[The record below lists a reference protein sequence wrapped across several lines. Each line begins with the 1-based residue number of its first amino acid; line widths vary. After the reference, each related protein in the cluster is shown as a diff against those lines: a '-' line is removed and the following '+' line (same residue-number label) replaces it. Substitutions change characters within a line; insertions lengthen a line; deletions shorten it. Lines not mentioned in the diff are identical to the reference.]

1 MADERPP
8 IRRRFVI
15 QEVPPHLPVGIIAV
29 LLVCAGFAG
38 FGFRFTFLIARSDFE
53 PQDGVGLTVTLLFA
67 THMTLIAIGL
77 TLRSRWVWWNAV
89 FSFGLF
95 AATALCASLSCLLA
109 IWKEG
114 VSECSLGGFEIVV
127 MLGMVSLGLVIPLCP
142 LLSDRGLYLAPPQAG
157 SAAVGKRDRD

>member
-8 IRRRFVI
+8 IRRRWVI
-15 QEVPPHLPVGIIAV
+15 QEVPPLPPVGIIAV

-53 PQDGVGLTVTLLFA
+53 PQRWLGITVPLLFA

-77 TLRSRWVWWNAV
+77 TLRSQWGWWNAV

-95 AATALCASLSCLLA
+95 AATGLYVSISCLLA
-109 IWKEG
+109 IRKG
-114 VSECSLGGFEIVV
+114 AVSDCFLGSIESAV
-127 MLGMVSLGLVIPLCP
+127 MLGIMALGLAIPLCP
-142 LLSDRGLYLAPPQAG
+142 LLADFGVFFAQRQGGIP
-157 SAAVGKRDRD
+157 AVGKRDRD